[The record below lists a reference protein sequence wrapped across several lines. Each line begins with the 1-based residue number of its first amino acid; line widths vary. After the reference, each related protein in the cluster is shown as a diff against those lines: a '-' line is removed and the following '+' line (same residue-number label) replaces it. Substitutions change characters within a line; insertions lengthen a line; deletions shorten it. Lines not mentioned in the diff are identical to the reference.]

1 MKIPLWIFSLFPNF
15 FLVHVAV
22 VFKAHSGFTLATSSG
37 NGNKNHVAVEPVNTN
52 HFVRF
57 PLLKN
62 CCSYQDRKN
71 FVRFYHWHCS
81 DNHSVGLLKIKFE
94 MWKLVI
100 NWQQEKNSNPFFCP
114 LWLTKEI
121 SSFVAFRCRGGFFC
135 SHLGIY
141 FIEHFCFFYKA
152 TKKEALL

>member
-1 MKIPLWIFSLFPNF
+1 MAFKSIILFMFILLWKFLCEFTACSQF
-15 FLVHVAV
+15 FWVHVAV

-37 NGNKNHVAVEPVNTN
+37 NGNKKHVAVEPVNTN

-62 CCSYQDRKN
+62 CCSYQDRTN

-100 NWQQEKNSNPFFCP
+100 NWQQEKIQILF
-114 LWLTKEI
+114 L
-121 SSFVAFRCRGGFFC
+121 SFVAHKGNQFLC
-135 SHLGIY
+135 
-141 FIEHFCFFYKA
+141 
-152 TKKEALL
+152 